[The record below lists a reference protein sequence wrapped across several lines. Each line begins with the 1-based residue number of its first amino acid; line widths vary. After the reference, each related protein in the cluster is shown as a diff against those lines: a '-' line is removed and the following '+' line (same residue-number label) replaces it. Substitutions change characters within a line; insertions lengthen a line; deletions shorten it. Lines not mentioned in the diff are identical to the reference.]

1 MGAVAL
7 GFFIF
12 GRTGESLTPLT
23 NRTFSNWALAG
34 SLVFGLMGVAA
45 ARAAAAH
52 RKLQSVLLLAVGS
65 LLFLNATTLGYQSY
79 SPLLSSAALARKL
92 RPMIRPDTPLFAV
105 NYYDQTLPFYL
116 KRTVTLVGYV
126 NEFDMGERDEPQKW
140 IHDLPAFERL
150 WRELPQG
157 VAVTN
162 PAGFVSLRHLGLPM
176 QIIDETTGRIVVRKP
191 WTRPTGTSS
200 GWTSLPTAWPTC
212 SVAPG
217 STSSRATSPSTRNG
231 WSTTSVSATW

>member
-1 MGAVAL
+1 M
-7 GFFIF
+7 
-12 GRTGESLTPLT
+12 S
-23 NRTFSNWALAG
+23 
-34 SLVFGLMGVAA
+34 VAA

-65 LLFLNATTLGYQSY
+65 LLFLNAATLGYQSY

-176 QIIDETTGRIVVRKP
+176 QIIDETALRIVVRKP
-191 WTRPTGTSS
+191 
-200 GWTSLPTAWPTC
+200 
-212 SVAPG
+212 
-217 STSSRATSPSTRNG
+217 
-231 WSTTSVSATW
+231 